1 MKLAAQDDSSA
12 LSCVRSKTAGAVLGR
27 SCPVLQNFHDKYKL
41 QYSVKHA
48 YDILHS
54 TIKGFAS
61 RERVLPTA
69 AARARMA
76 ANPGGK
82 PGTTPQLE
90 LSPRRDSAG
99 SYGMSSLDSEDVLSP
114 TMFPTRQPHR
124 ETGAS
129 EMAGV
134 LFSKRPGDVDGSAN
148 VSQSRWSDMSA
159 EGAGVDEL
167 YNSRIARLEEVTAQL
182 ERTVGLQKQG
192 MPPAPTSGGSLDV
205 SARTH
210 SVMSSVEI

>member
-1 MKLAAQDDSSA
+1 
-12 LSCVRSKTAGAVLGR
+12 
-27 SCPVLQNFHDKYKL
+27 
-41 QYSVKHA
+41 
-48 YDILHS
+48 
-54 TIKGFAS
+54 
-61 RERVLPTA
+61 
-69 AARARMA
+69 
-76 ANPGGK
+76 
-82 PGTTPQLE
+82 
-90 LSPRRDSAG
+90 
-99 SYGMSSLDSEDVLSP
+99 MSSLDSEDVLSP

-210 SVMSSVEI
+210 SVMSSVEIVCACAECFVGCVCWSGRLVLVRFLMHSVLQTEEISAEALLLELEHEKLRGDAEVNDKQSDFVLSSWLLLFLPFDEQQA